1 MKKAMSLIL
10 AGALCLTLCTGA
22 LAVSGFSDV
31 PDGKWY
37 TAEIREMTAAG
48 YIDGY
53 EDGTFR
59 PDGDVSV
66 AEFVTIVARCLGLE
80 TGAENGHW
88 AGRQMANAY
97 DKGWLDEQDAKR
109 TEFSEPVSR
118 QLAAK
123 ILASAL
129 GLGQGG
135 SGDIPYKD
143 AADVGQ
149 SYVGWVGAVCAAGLI
164 EGFEDNTFR
173 PGKILSRAEAATLIY
188 RASNAGDRLTA
199 ALDGTPFASSVAL
212 AGYDNP
218 NFRVTLSGGKATVVI
233 DKAELWTDFADPNS
247 PNAEEAAEGRRREK
261 VNAAMKTERTIPAP
275 DTVTAV
281 YELPCTS
288 WFPGTDANAVIG
300 TSDGRWY
307 FVELSG
313 RNNDCVPELTEL
325 TALSGKSVSSL
336 RWCTTSCD
344 DNGVLFSG
352 RDYVVAALADG
363 SELIAFEH

>member
-1 MKKAMSLIL
+1 M
-10 AGALCLTLCTGA
+10 
-22 LAVSGFSDV
+22 
-31 PDGKWY
+31 
-37 TAEIREMTAAG
+37 
-48 YIDGY
+48 
-53 EDGTFR
+53 
-59 PDGDVSV
+59 
-66 AEFVTIVARCLGLE
+66 
-80 TGAENGHW
+80 
-88 AGRQMANAY
+88 
-97 DKGWLDEQDAKR
+97 
-109 TEFSEPVSR
+109 
-118 QLAAK
+118 
-123 ILASAL
+123 
-129 GLGQGG
+129 
-135 SGDIPYKD
+135 
-143 AADVGQ
+143 GQ

-199 ALDGTPFASSVAL
+199 APDGTPFASSVAL

-288 WFPGTDANAVIG
+288 WFPGTDANALIG

-336 RWCTTSCD
+336 RWCTTSRD

>member
-1 MKKAMSLIL
+1 MKKTLSLVL
-10 AGALCLTLCTGA
+10 AGTLCLALSTGA
-22 LAVSGFSDV
+22 LAASGFSDV

-37 TAEIREMTAAG
+37 TAEIGEMTAAG

-59 PDGDVSV
+59 PDGNVSV
-66 AEFVTIVARCLGLE
+66 AEFVTITARCLGFE
-80 TGAENGHW
+80 TGAEYGHW
-88 AGRQMANAY
+88 AGRQMGNAY
-97 DKGWLDEQDAKR
+97 DWGWIDEQDAQW
-109 TEFSEPVSR
+109 TQFNEPVSR

-129 GLGQGG
+129 GLEQGG
-135 SGDIPYKD
+135 EIPYAD
-143 AADVGQ
+143 AADVEQ
-149 SYVGWVGAVCAAGLI
+149 NYVGWVGAVCSAGLI

-173 PGKILSRAEAATLIY
+173 PSKILSRAEAATLIY

-199 ALDGTPFASSVAL
+199 APDGTPFASSVAL

-218 NFRVTLSGGKATVVI
+218 NFKVTLSAGKATVVI
-233 DKAELWTDFADPNS
+233 DKAELWTDFADPDS
-247 PNAEEAAEGRRREK
+247 PNAEEAAEGQRREK
-261 VNAAMKTERTIPAP
+261 VKAAMKTERTIPVP
-275 DTVTAV
+275 GTVTAV

-288 WFPGTDANAVIG
+288 WFPGTDANAVVG

-344 DNGVLFSG
+344 DDGVLFSG
-352 RDYVVAALADG
+352 RDYIVAALADG

>member
-109 TEFSEPVSR
+109 TEFNEPVSR

-149 SYVGWVGAVCAAGLI
+149 SYVGWVGAVCAA
-164 EGFEDNTFR
+164 
-173 PGKILSRAEAATLIY
+173 AATLIY

-199 ALDGTPFASSVAL
+199 APDGTPFASSVAL